1 MSKLSNLGNQ
11 IKDKYD
17 RWNINKTRRPLGIVI
32 VVCAIAFLIFSFG
45 KYKSTDTQA
54 DNNTTSGVIEQNSSS
69 QQSNNDI
76 PDGSDNDKTSVD
88 TNTDISNDP
97 VQNDSSPSSER
108 SDDEIV
114 SSDFMIQGLSDD
126 LLTLINQ
133 DQNGLSAELQEALY
147 TNGYYDYSTANV
159 DEWYVKDGVVSIDMT
174 VDANKELDIEAEY
187 DQNDQSWYIRFW

>member
-1 MSKLSNLGNQ
+1 MSKLNDFGNQ
-11 IKDKYD
+11 VKEKYD

-32 VVCAIAFLIFSFG
+32 VICAIAFLIFSFW
-45 KYKSTDTQA
+45 KYKSTDV

-76 PDGSDNDKTSVD
+76 PNSSDNDESSAD
-88 TNTDISNDP
+88 TDTDVSNDP

-114 SSDFMIQGLSDD
+114 SSDFMIAGLSDD
-126 LLTLINQ
+126 LLALINQ
-133 DQNGLSAELQEALY
+133 DQNGLSAELQAALY

-159 DEWYVKDGVVSIDMT
+159 DEWYVKDGVVSINMT

-187 DQNDQSWYIRFW
+187 DQDDQSWYIRFW

>member
-1 MSKLSNLGNQ
+1 MSKLSNFGNQ

-32 VVCAIAFLIFSFG
+32 VVCAIAFLIFSFW
-45 KYKSTDTQA
+45 KYKSTDV

-76 PDGSDNDKTSVD
+76 PNSSDNDESSAD
-88 TNTDISNDP
+88 TDTDVSNDP

-114 SSDFMIQGLSDD
+114 SSDFMIAGLSDD

-187 DQNDQSWYIRFW
+187 DQDDQSWYIRFW

>member
-1 MSKLSNLGNQ
+1 MSKLSNFGNQ

-32 VVCAIAFLIFSFG
+32 VVCAIAFLIFSFW
-45 KYKSTDTQA
+45 KYKSTDIQA

-76 PDGSDNDKTSVD
+76 PDGSDNDKTSAD
-88 TNTDISNDP
+88 TNTNISNDP
-97 VQNDSSPSSER
+97 AQNDSSPSSER

>member
-1 MSKLSNLGNQ
+1 MSKLSNFGNQ

-32 VVCAIAFLIFSFG
+32 VVCAIAFLIFSFW
-45 KYKSTDTQA
+45 KYKSTDAQA

-76 PDGSDNDKTSVD
+76 PDGSDNDKTSAD
-88 TNTDISNDP
+88 TNTNISNDP
-97 VQNDSSPSSER
+97 AQNDSSPSSER

-114 SSDFMIQGLSDD
+114 SSDFVIQGLSDD

-187 DQNDQSWYIRFW
+187 D

>member
-1 MSKLSNLGNQ
+1 MSKLSNFGNQ

-32 VVCAIAFLIFSFG
+32 VVCAIAFLIFSFW
-45 KYKSTDTQA
+45 KYKSTDIQA

-76 PDGSDNDKTSVD
+76 PDGSDNDKTSAD
-88 TNTDISNDP
+88 TNTNISNDP
-97 VQNDSSPSSER
+97 AQNDSSPSSER

-187 DQNDQSWYIRFW
+187 DQDDQSWYIRFW

>member
-1 MSKLSNLGNQ
+1 MSKLSNFGNQ

-32 VVCAIAFLIFSFG
+32 VVCAIAFLIFSFW
-45 KYKSTDTQA
+45 KYKSTDAQA

-76 PDGSDNDKTSVD
+76 PDGSDNDKTSAD
-88 TNTDISNDP
+88 TNTNISNDP
-97 VQNDSSPSSER
+97 AQNDSSPSSER

-114 SSDFMIQGLSDD
+114 SSDFVIQGLSDD

-187 DQNDQSWYIRFW
+187 DQDDQSWYIRFW

>member
-1 MSKLSNLGNQ
+1 MSKLNDFGNQ
-11 IKDKYD
+11 VKEKYD

-32 VVCAIAFLIFSFG
+32 VICAIAFLIFSFW
-45 KYKSTDTQA
+45 KYKSTDV
-54 DNNTTSGVIEQNSSS
+54 DNKTTSGVIEQNSSS
-69 QQSNNDI
+69 QQENNDI
-76 PDGSDNDKTSVD
+76 PADSDSDEPSADSDVD
-88 TNTDISNDP
+88 VSNDP
-97 VQNDSSPSSER
+97 EQNDSSPSSER

-126 LLTLINQ
+126 LLALINQ

-147 TNGYYDYSTANV
+147 ANGYYDYNTSNV
-159 DEWYVKDGVVSIDMT
+159 DEWYVKDGVVSINMT

>member
-1 MSKLSNLGNQ
+1 MSKLNDFGNQ
-11 IKDKYD
+11 VKEKYD

-32 VVCAIAFLIFSFG
+32 VVCAIAFLIFSFW
-45 KYKSTDTQA
+45 KYKSTDV
-54 DNNTTSGVIEQNSSS
+54 DNKTTSGVIEQNSSS
-69 QQSNNDI
+69 QQENNDI
-76 PDGSDNDKTSVD
+76 PADSDSDEPSADSDVD
-88 TNTDISNDP
+88 VSNDP
-97 VQNDSSPSSER
+97 EQNDSSPSSER

-126 LLTLINQ
+126 LLALINQ

-147 TNGYYDYSTANV
+147 ANGYYDYNTSNV
-159 DEWYVKDGVVSIDMT
+159 DEWYVKDGVVSINMT

>member
-1 MSKLSNLGNQ
+1 MSKLSNFGNQ

-32 VVCAIAFLIFSFG
+32 VVCAIAFLIFSFW
-45 KYKSTDTQA
+45 KYKSTDAQA

-69 QQSNNDI
+69 QPSNNDI
-76 PDGSDNDKTSVD
+76 PDGSDNDKTSAD
-88 TNTDISNDP
+88 TNTNISNDP
-97 VQNDSSPSSER
+97 AQNDSSPSSER

-114 SSDFMIQGLSDD
+114 SSDFVIQGLSDD

-187 DQNDQSWYIRFW
+187 DQDDQS

>member
-1 MSKLSNLGNQ
+1 MSKLSNFGNQ

-32 VVCAIAFLIFSFG
+32 VVCAIAFLIFSFW

-76 PDGSDNDKTSVD
+76 PDGSDNDKTSAD
-88 TNTDISNDP
+88 TNTNISNDP
-97 VQNDSSPSSER
+97 AQNDSSPSSER

-187 DQNDQSWYIRFW
+187 NQDDQSWYIRFW

>member
-1 MSKLSNLGNQ
+1 MSKLSNFGNQ

-32 VVCAIAFLIFSFG
+32 VVCAIAFLIFSFW

-54 DNNTTSGVIEQNSSS
+54 DNNTTSGVIEQNSY
-69 QQSNNDI
+69 DI

-88 TNTDISNDP
+88 TNTDISIDP
-97 VQNDSSPSSER
+97 GNGNSSPSSER

-147 TNGYYDYSTANV
+147 TNGYYDYSTASV
-159 DEWYVKDGVVSIDMT
+159 DEWYVKDGVVSINMT

-187 DQNDQSWYIRFW
+187 DQDDQSWYIRFW

>member
-1 MSKLSNLGNQ
+1 MSKLSNFGNQ

-32 VVCAIAFLIFSFG
+32 VVCAIAFLIFSFW
-45 KYKSTDTQA
+45 KYKSTDIQA
-54 DNNTTSGVIEQNSSS
+54 DNNTTSGVIEQNSSR

-88 TNTDISNDP
+88 TNTDVSNDP

-126 LLTLINQ
+126 FLTLINQ

-147 TNGYYDYSTANV
+147 TNGYYDYSTASV
-159 DEWYVKDGVVSIDMT
+159 DEWYVKDGVVSINMT

-187 DQNDQSWYIRFW
+187 DQEDQSWYIRFW

>member
-1 MSKLSNLGNQ
+1 MSKLSNFGNQ

-32 VVCAIAFLIFSFG
+32 VVCAIAFLIFSFW
-45 KYKSTDTQA
+45 KYKSTDINV

-76 PDGSDNDKTSVD
+76 PDGSDNDKTSAD
-88 TNTDISNDP
+88 TNTNISNDP
-97 VQNDSSPSSER
+97 IQNDSSPSSER

-114 SSDFMIQGLSDD
+114 SSDFVIQGLSDD

-147 TNGYYDYSTANV
+147 TNGYYDYSTANI

-187 DQNDQSWYIRFW
+187 DQDDQSWYIRFW

>member
-1 MSKLSNLGNQ
+1 MSKLSNFGNQ

-32 VVCAIAFLIFSFG
+32 VVCAIAFLIFSFW
-45 KYKSTDTQA
+45 KYKSTDINV

-76 PDGSDNDKTSVD
+76 PDSSDNDKTSVD

-187 DQNDQSWYIRFW
+187 DQDDQSWYIRFW